1 MTLAD
6 TILVCLNRV
15 KPYLHRES
23 ALLIDVRAENPA
35 LNPSRSELRLACD
48 QLEARFQIIAL
59 REDDGPGAQHKFKLT
74 QLGEARVAEIS

>member
-23 ALLIDVRAENPA
+23 ALLIDVRAENRA
-35 LNPSRSELRLACD
+35 LNPSRTELRLALD
-48 QLEARFQIIAL
+48 SLEAKFQVVAV
-59 REDDGPGAQHKFKLT
+59 REDDGPTAQHKYKIT
-74 QLGEARVAEIS
+74 QNGEARVVEIS